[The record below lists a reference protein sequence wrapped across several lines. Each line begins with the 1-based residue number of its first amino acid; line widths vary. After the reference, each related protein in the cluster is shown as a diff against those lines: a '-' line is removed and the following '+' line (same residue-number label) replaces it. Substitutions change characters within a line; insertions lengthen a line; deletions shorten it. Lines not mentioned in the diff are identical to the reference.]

1 MVEINLLPQQY
12 RKQTAPDV
20 WKYASAGVVGLTLLL
35 LAGGFIS
42 TSTNINRL
50 QGQIDGVQGDITALT
65 PQKQEYDALTSQV
78 QTLEKV
84 TAVAQTLKGT
94 KTYWSNDLASFSQ
107 QIPATSGVAL
117 KNMRM
122 QNKSATDLGTDQN
135 NGIYVG
141 KQVRREMT
149 ISGTATSQ
157 QAVINLLNI
166 FENNPNFG
174 LNFKGMQKDTTTN
187 DYQFDAAIGIV
198 GDTPAASATG
208 TAPGSTAP
216 GTVTASTPATTGT
229 PASTAPAPAPAPAAP
244 VTPPAGGVQ

>member
-35 LAGGFIS
+35 LAGGFIA
-42 TSTNINRL
+42 TSANINRL
-50 QGQIDGVQGDITALT
+50 QGEIDSVQGDITALT
-65 PQKQEYDALTSQV
+65 PQKQEYDALTGQV

-94 KTYWSNDLASFSQ
+94 KTYWSNDLAAFSQ
-107 QIPATSGVAL
+107 QIPTTSGVAL

-122 QNKSATDLGTDQN
+122 QNKSATELGSDQN

-198 GDTPAASATG
+198 GDTPAAATTGTAATG
-208 TAPGSTAP
+208 TAPGSAAP
-216 GTVTASTPATTGT
+216 GTVNAST
-229 PASTAPAPAPAPAAP
+229 PAPAPAPAAP
-244 VTPPAGGVQ
+244 VAPPAGGVQ